1 MATSPC
7 PFNPLR
13 DNSLAT
19 VAGRS
24 FRGEDELEP
33 IRVLQPEDAH
43 APRHVG
49 GLGLER
55 AAGAGDA
62 LREVVDALRRRELE
76 RESLA
81 LLSIEALRAIVL
93 VDQDPHAAGLERH
106 GDELPRA
113 LVLLIDG
120 EADDVAVPGEALLEI
135 LHGERR
141 IQGRGAE

>member
-7 PFNPLR
+7 PFKPLW

-33 IRVLQPEDAH
+33 IRVLQPEHAH
-43 APRHVG
+43 APGHVG
-49 GLGLER
+49 GLRFER
-55 AAGAGDA
+55 AAGAGDP
-62 LREVVDALRRRELE
+62 LRQVVDALRRGELE

-81 LLSIEALRAIVL
+81 LLSIEALRAVVL
-93 VDQDPHAAGLERH
+93 GDQDAHGARLERD

-113 LVLLIDG
+113 LVLLVHG
-120 EADDVAVPGEALLEI
+120 EADDVAVPGKALLEI
-135 LHGERR
+135 LHRERR
-141 IQGRGAE
+141 IQG